1 VNTCEAE
8 ERCLKVAYEI
18 ELQWGSGRIDLG
30 RIKEIATGRG
40 EDKCTGRDTQATE
53 ELLGTSVKMDS

>member
-1 VNTCEAE
+1 MTCEAE

-30 RIKEIATGRG
+30 RIKDLATGRDG
-40 EDKCTGRDTQATE
+40 KCTGHDTAEVGNSAQ
-53 ELLGTSVKMDS
+53 LMG